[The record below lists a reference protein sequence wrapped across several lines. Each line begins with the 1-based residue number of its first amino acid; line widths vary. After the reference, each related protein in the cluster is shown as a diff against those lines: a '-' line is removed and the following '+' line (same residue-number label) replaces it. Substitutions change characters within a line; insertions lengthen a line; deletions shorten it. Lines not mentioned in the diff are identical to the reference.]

1 MALTVRHLRWL
12 GIPVT
17 QRAEAEAFFREVDDA
32 RAAREE
38 LAGAGV
44 EVGPLEA
51 DSSWEWFDVTGPEG
65 LALEV
70 GSRR

>member
-17 QRAEAEAFFREVDDA
+17 QRAEVEAFFRDA
-32 RAAREE
+32 LGMRV
-38 LAGAGV
+38 L
-44 EVGPLEA
+44 
-51 DSSWEWFDVTGPEG
+51 G